1 MRKQTVLGVV
11 VSVLII
17 VVSDRPWGFYL
28 MVTLRT
34 VENAMGKEESSR
46 GEGETSFVLKRQA
59 QKKTGRQPGRWQAA
73 KTRTNR
79 CRNII

>member
-1 MRKQTVLGVV
+1 
-11 VSVLII
+11 
-17 VVSDRPWGFYL
+17 
-28 MVTLRT
+28 MVNLRT
-34 VENAMGKEESSR
+34 VENAMEKKKAAA

-59 QKKTGRQPGRWQAA
+59 QKKTGRQPGRWQPR